1 MVAREEI
8 QGQGEGASRAFHVPR
23 VLDVRSPFIFLSRTP
38 V

>member
-8 QGQGEGASRAFHVPR
+8 QGQGEGASRAFRVPR